1 MLLRR
6 SISVGSRTITGTLLF
21 LSSVASAQLPV
32 KEGQVGSRAEEQFG
46 SRLKENPGGNVAE
59 RVGSRINTRI
69 NSRIERTDKK
79 GVDAIYT
86 NAQKIYTTK
95 STVKHPD
102 GADSDR

>member
-1 MLLRR
+1 M
-6 SISVGSRTITGTLLF
+6 
-21 LSSVASAQLPV
+21 ASAQLPARNR
-32 KEGQVGSRAEEQFG
+32 QIDSRTEEQFG
-46 SRLKENPGGNVAE
+46 SRLKENPGDNVAE

-95 STVKHPD
+95 STVKRT
-102 GADSDR
+102 GEIAGDR

>member
-1 MLLRR
+1 M
-6 SISVGSRTITGTLLF
+6 
-21 LSSVASAQLPV
+21 ANAQLPV

-95 STVKHPD
+95 STVKRLD
-102 GADSDR
+102 GADGDR